1 MTPHCDAKKEDIAK
15 IVIMPGDPNRAK
27 LIADNY
33 LENARL
39 VSNVR
44 GMNVYTGTYKGV
56 EITVMPSGM
65 GIPSM
70 GIYSYE
76 LFKFYDVE
84 KIIKV
89 GTCGAYT
96 KDLAIGDLVLVNGSY
111 SESTYAKV
119 QDNDDDDIIYASDY
133 INFYLKETAEE
144 MGKHI
149 SIANVHSTD
158 VFYEENDSIKEN
170 AINKYSCMA
179 TEMESFSLF
188 HNAKKFKK
196 KASQILTVSDNLIT
210 GEKMNSEDRTKNVN
224 DMIVIALESAIKL

>member
-33 LENARL
+33 LEDARL

-119 QDNDDDDIIYASDY
+119 QDNVDDDIIYASDY

-158 VFYEENDSIKEN
+158 VFYEENASIKEN

-210 GEKMNSEDRTKNVN
+210 GEKMNSIDRTKNVN

>member
-119 QDNDDDDIIYASDY
+119 QDNVDDDIIYASDY

-188 HNAKKFKK
+188 HNARKFKK

-210 GEKMNSEDRTKNVN
+210 GEKMNSIDRTKNVN

>member
-1 MTPHCDAKKEDIAK
+1 MTPHNDAKKEDIAK
-15 IVIMPGDPNRAK
+15 IVIMPGDPLRAK

-33 LENARL
+33 LTNVRE
-39 VSNVR
+39 VSKVR
-44 GMNVYTGTYKGV
+44 GMVVYTGKYKDK

-89 GTCGAYT
+89 GTCGSYT
-96 KDLAIGDLVLVNGSY
+96 KDLDLGDLVIVNASY

-119 QDNDDDDIIYASDY
+119 QDNVDDDLIYASDY

-144 MGKHI
+144 QNKHVT
-149 SIANVHSTD
+149 IANIHSTD
-158 VFYEENDSIKEN
+158 VFYEENDSIKEK
-170 AINKYSCMA
+170 AINKYGCMA
-179 TEMESFSLF
+179 AEMESFSLF

-196 KASQILTVSDNLIT
+196 HAAQILTVTDNLVT
-210 GEKMNSEDRTKNVN
+210 HEKMSSEDRTKNVN

>member
-44 GMNVYTGTYKGV
+44 GMNVYTVTYKGV

-119 QDNDDDDIIYASDY
+119 QDNVDDDIIYASDY